1 MIKGMIKK
9 WSVVY
14 MVLFLTSCTTEG
26 VRPVSPRLLPPVAQ
40 PTLPL
45 HSVSTLEEW
54 VKTQPLVER
63 KALLNFMQTHK
74 TPVIETSQFIQ
85 FPFGRITPQINCS
98 PLHTC
103 DITLQCGEK
112 VTGVYPG
119 DTARWL
125 FEEAVSGEQQMHV
138 VFKPKESNI
147 ATNTIITTTQ
157 RTYYINLISKD
168 NAISKAV
175 LFYYPDDFLQSWKNA
190 KDAAKALIQEKQ
202 SEQSLNT
209 DTFNHLNFNYQMN
222 SPLFDAKPRWMPERV
237 FNNGKQVYIQMPPAS
252 ETIPLPALFI
262 LGKGDEPE
270 LVNYRV
276 RKPYY
281 IVDQIFQKAILISG
295 VGRNQQRVTITYQD
309 E

>member
-1 MIKGMIKK
+1 MIKK
-9 WSVVY
+9 TIKELSLLY
-14 MVLFLTSCTTEG
+14 IALFLTSCTTEA
-26 VRPVSPRLLPPVAQ
+26 VRPVSPNLLPAIVQ
-40 PTLPL
+40 PALPL
-45 HSVSTLEEW
+45 HSVPTLREW
-54 VKTQPLVER
+54 LQIQPLVER

-85 FPFGRITPQINCS
+85 FPFERITPQVNCS

-103 DITLQCGEK
+103 DITLQLGEK

-125 FEEAVSGEQQMHV
+125 FEEAVSGERQMHV
-138 VFKPKESNI
+138 IFKPKEPNI

-157 RTYYINLISKD
+157 RTYYLNLISKD
-168 NAISKAV
+168 DTISKAV

-190 KDAAKALIQEKQ
+190 RDAAKALIQEEQ

-222 SPLFDAKPRWMPERV
+222 FPFFDKKPRWMPERV
-237 FNNGKQVYIQMPPAS
+237 FNNGKQVYIQMPSAS
-252 ETIPLPALFI
+252 ETIALPALFI
-262 LGKGDEPE
+262 LDKTRE
-270 LVNYRV
+270 LEVVNYRV

-281 IVDQIFQKAILISG
+281 IVDQLFQKAILISG
-295 VGRNQQRVTITYQD
+295 VGRNQERVTITYHD